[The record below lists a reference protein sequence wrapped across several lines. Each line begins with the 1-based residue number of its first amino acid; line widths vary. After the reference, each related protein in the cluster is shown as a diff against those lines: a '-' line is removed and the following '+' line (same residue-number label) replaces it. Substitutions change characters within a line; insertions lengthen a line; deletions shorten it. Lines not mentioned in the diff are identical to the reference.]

1 MKTSATARE
10 RAEGQDG
17 IQAGLQVSGLEQ
29 TADRVLLTETQAQEK
44 SRFQRND
51 TRFKVRRGGRRDPCV
66 AFPGGSD
73 TFKR

>member
-29 TADRVLLTETQAQEK
+29 TVDRVLLTETQDSGEEQISK
-44 SRFQRND
+44 D
-51 TRFKVRRGGRRDPCV
+51 
-66 AFPGGSD
+66 
-73 TFKR
+73 